1 MTALGLDNLS
11 DELVRWS
18 GCGLVSGIASLLSC
32 CYPYLNIQEA
42 IVLESTRWP
51 ICHIQLMQSDD
62 TVVVMGNG
70 LYGLW
75 LEGMFL
81 FWYEIVSLVTLLYSG
96 APPRR
101 NALDLAF
108 LVNIRLFSV
117 LRILKRILLQWTW
130 PADTLFANQCIT
142 CSCFVCFWM
151 SKVKSWIGFQ
161 HNKLCYDFCQ
171 IWHIVKNLIFIFKI
185 LSTQFLGFL
194 QRNICVRIRFGKM
207 TRKITKI
214 V

>member
-1 MTALGLDNLS
+1 MSKCSRFTKSRSALIHESSWIRTENVCFSAEKSLI
-11 DELVRWS
+11 
-18 GCGLVSGIASLLSC
+18 SGIC
-32 CYPYLNIQEA
+32 M
-42 IVLESTRWP
+42 TRISFPWKSS
-51 ICHIQLMQSDD
+51 ICKKNKGKHVRLQSDS
-62 TVVVMGNG
+62 NG

-130 PADTLFANQCIT
+130 PADTLFANQCMT
-142 CSCFVCFWM
+142 CSCFDFFWM
-151 SKVKSWIGFQ
+151 SKVKSWIDFQ

-185 LSTQFLGFL
+185 LSSQFSGIL
-194 QRNICVRIRFGKM
+194 QRNICVRIRFGKT
-207 TRKITKI
+207 TRKVTKI